1 MIGAIKKLLSL
12 KTDQECLI
20 KQMEQWRK
28 ELPEDHIYI
37 YIFQQKGRQL
47 QKILANVTIL
57 FMNPEDGLF
66 TDKCG
71 QL

>member
-37 YIFQQKGRQL
+37 YISTKGSATVENIG
-47 QKILANVTIL
+47 KCY
-57 FMNPEDGLF
+57 NPVYES
-66 TDKCG
+66 
-71 QL
+71 

>member
-12 KTDQECLI
+12 KTDQEFLI

-28 ELPEDHIYI
+28 ELPEDHI

-57 FMNPEDGLF
+57 FMNSEDGLF

>member
-37 YIFQQKGRQL
+37 YIYISTKGSATVENIG
-47 QKILANVTIL
+47 KCY
-57 FMNPEDGLF
+57 NPVYES
-66 TDKCG
+66 
-71 QL
+71 